1 MPKRHHIWIIPFI
14 LSFFVSSLLPENHQ
28 NYSLPEVQKVLRVID
43 NMIAAQFQEDRDVL
57 EQVEITESELNSY
70 FTYRIETEKEEIMKE
85 LSLKIFDDQRLEGK
99 IFIDLEGQ
107 KIPKILRPQMNI
119 YMGGKIIIQDG
130 KIRLDIKS
138 IYLDGQSI
146 QPMVLD
152 LIIFIAAKI
161 ENFEPYSLSDW
172 YELPYG
178 IKNIETQKGKATFYY

>member
-1 MPKRHHIWIIPFI
+1 
-14 LSFFVSSLLPENHQ
+14 
-28 NYSLPEVQKVLRVID
+28 
-43 NMIAAQFQEDRDVL
+43 MIAAQFQENREVL

-70 FTYRIETEKEEIMKE
+70 FAYRIETEEEEVMKE
-85 LSLKIFDDQRLEGK
+85 LRLKIFKDQKLEGK

-119 YMGGKIIIQDG
+119 YMGGKIIIKEG
-130 KIRLDIKS
+130 NIKLDLKS
-138 IYLDGQSI
+138 IYLDGQRI

-152 LIIFIAAKI
+152 FIIFIAAKI

-178 IKNIETQKGKATFYY
+178 IKNIETQKGRATFYY

>member
-1 MPKRHHIWIIPFI
+1 
-14 LSFFVSSLLPENHQ
+14 
-28 NYSLPEVQKVLRVID
+28 
-43 NMIAAQFQEDRDVL
+43 MIAAQFQENREVL

-70 FTYRIETEKEEIMKE
+70 FAYRIETEEEEVMKE
-85 LSLKIFDDQRLEGK
+85 LRLKIFEDQKLEGK

-119 YMGGKIIIQDG
+119 YMGGKIIIKEG
-130 KIRLDIKS
+130 NIKLDLKS
-138 IYLDGQSI
+138 IYLDGQRI

-152 LIIFIAAKI
+152 FIIFIAAKI

-178 IKNIETQKGKATFYY
+178 IKNIETQKGRATFYY